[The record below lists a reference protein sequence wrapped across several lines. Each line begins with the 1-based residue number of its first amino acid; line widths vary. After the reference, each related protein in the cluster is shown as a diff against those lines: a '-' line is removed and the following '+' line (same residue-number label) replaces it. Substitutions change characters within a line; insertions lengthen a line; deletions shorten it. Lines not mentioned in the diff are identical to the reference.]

1 MMNIKIALYILV
13 ATLLVACS
21 SSKLAKQEA
30 AQMETAPA
38 WVNERPVNS
47 AYYIGI
53 AKVLKASYPN
63 NYQEIAKKKALND
76 MASEISVNIQSN
88 SIVSSYED
96 QAGFQSEFSN
106 YIQME
111 MSKDLSGYQM
121 QGSFESP
128 EKYMVYYRLS
138 KSKWKQIQAE
148 RKKAAADKAYTLYVQ
163 AKKEEKEL
171 NYPAAIKSYLNALL
185 EIKKYWNESVFYTFD
200 AQQQRL
206 DLAIQSSLITILSS
220 FSIEVFPS
228 KLELNIDNDFK
239 SNIEVVVK
247 NKQGD
252 LLKDFP
258 LQIYYRKQSM
268 PYQATVFS
276 KVKTL
281 IIPIENLQYRN
292 QGLYVNLEI
301 DKDKVLP
308 IKSEDRRL
316 LKFISDAFVV
326 KTVKIPVNYL
336 LPKIFITSKDIGN
349 INYHHIGNAIKQALG
364 KQSFMITSNSK
375 KADLYFDIDIHE
387 SNGNTDSQIKTA
399 YLTYSIEVKEHRNG
413 NTVYTFSSPKYKGV
427 DYTMES
433 AREKSYIKAASEISE
448 SSFKDMLQSIIE

>member
-1 MMNIKIALYILV
+1 
-13 ATLLVACS
+13 
-21 SSKLAKQEA
+21 
-30 AQMETAPA
+30 
-38 WVNERPVNS
+38 
-47 AYYIGI
+47 
-53 AKVLKASYPN
+53 
-63 NYQEIAKKKALND
+63 
-76 MASEISVNIQSN
+76 
-88 SIVSSYED
+88 
-96 QAGFQSEFSN
+96 
-106 YIQME
+106 
-111 MSKDLSGYQM
+111 M

-228 KLELNIDNDFK
+228 KLELNIDNDFR

-276 KVKTL
+276 KAKSL
-281 IIPIENLQYRN
+281 IIPIENLQYRDH
-292 QGLYVNLEI
+292 GLYISLEI

-316 LKFISDAFVV
+316 LKFISDAYYVNLV
-326 KTVKIPVNYL
+326 KVSVNYL
-336 LPKIFITSKDIGN
+336 VPKIYITSKDIEN
-349 INYHHIGNAIKQALG
+349 TNYHYIVNAINQALG
-364 KQSFMITSNSK
+364 KQSFVITSNK
-375 KADLYFDIDIHE
+375 KEADLYFNIDIHE
-387 SNGNTDSQIKTA
+387 SEGGADSQFKTA
-399 YLTYSIEVKEHRNG
+399 YLTYSIEVKEVQNG

-427 DYTMES
+427 DYSIEP
-433 AREKSYIKAASEISE
+433 AKEKSYMKAASEIDE

>member
-1 MMNIKIALYILV
+1 MMNIKSILYILL
-13 ATLLVACS
+13 TTFIVACG

-30 AQMETAPA
+30 AQMESAPA

-53 AKVLKASYPN
+53 AKVLKTSYPN

-96 QAGFQSEFSN
+96 KAGFQSEFSN

-121 QGSFESP
+121 QGSFEST

-138 KSKWKQIQAE
+138 KNKWKQIQAE

-163 AKKEEKEL
+163 AKKEEIEL

-200 AQQQRL
+200 DQQQRL
-206 DLAIQSSLITILSS
+206 DLTIQSSLTTILAS
-220 FSIEVFPS
+220 FRLEVYPS
-228 KLELNIDNDFK
+228 KLELSLINDFK

-258 LQIYYRKQSM
+258 VQIYYRKQSM

-276 KVKTL
+276 KSKSL
-281 IIPIENLQYRN
+281 IIPIENLQYRD
-292 QGLYVNLEI
+292 QGLYISLEI

-316 LKFISDAFVV
+316 LKFISDAYNVNLV
-326 KTVKIPVNYL
+326 KVSVNYL
-336 LPKIFITSKDIGN
+336 VPKIYITSKDIEN
-349 INYHHIGNAIKQALG
+349 TNYHYIANAINQALG
-364 KQSFMITSNSK
+364 KQSFVITSNK
-375 KADLYFDIDIHE
+375 KEADLYFNIDIHE
-387 SNGNTDSQIKTA
+387 SEGGADSQFKTA
-399 YLTYSIEVKEHRNG
+399 YLTYSIEVKEVQNG

-427 DYTMES
+427 DYSIEP
-433 AREKSYIKAASEISE
+433 AKEKSYMKAASEIDE